1 MWAKLRSYPA
11 WPAQVLSPH
20 VGHQAPPRPRPS
32 CVLVHFFG
40 TYDIQW
46 VESEKKVCVPWRH
59 AVAVSRLGVAA
70 DRAAFH
76 T

>member
-20 VGHQAPPRPRPS
+20 VGHQAPPQPKRPG

-40 TYDIQW
+40 TYDINW
-46 VESEKKVCVPWRH
+46 VESEKKVCAAEVHP
-59 AVAVSRLGVAA
+59 SRWDDSLR
-70 DRAAFH
+70 D
-76 T
+76 

>member
-1 MWAKLRSYPA
+1 MWAKLRGYPA

-20 VGHQAPPRPRPS
+20 VGHQAPPQPRPS

-46 VESEKKVCVPWRH
+46 VESEKKAS
-59 AVAVSRLGVAA
+59 AVATVLESSRS
-70 DRAAFH
+70 
-76 T
+76 